1 MLVEQFLIQPPSD
14 ILVNS
19 SMLVLVALGVVLI
32 AIGVSSKLLDAIRHL
47 SIGFHSNKYVA
58 IVGGILIL
66 VVGIGLFFNV
76 NAPSTVTVGSGYVD
90 VKFSMLSPIPFVGG
104 EMNITASEI
113 ATAYTGRIGAG
124 AFTLDKQYGLN
135 SGNTNIGVFK
145 LGNGATAYIASTNS
159 TGLIIQLKTGEYI
172 IVGNSDTE
180 ALARSF
186 SENVYA
192 LKSP

>member
-14 ILVNS
+14 LLVNS
-19 SMLVLVALGVVLI
+19 AMIVVVALGVVLI
-32 AIGVSSKLLDAIRHL
+32 AIGVSSKLSDAIRHV
-47 SIGFHSNKYVA
+47 SIGFHSSNKYVA
-58 IVGGILIL
+58 IVSGILIL

-76 NAPSTVTVGSGYVD
+76 YAPSTVTVGSGYVD

-104 EMNITASEI
+104 EKNITASEI
-113 ATAYTGRIGAG
+113 ATAYTGRIGVR

-159 TGLIIQLKTGEYI
+159 TSLIIQLIRYCWQFKHGCACQKLLRECLRI
-172 IVGNSDTE
+172 EI
-180 ALARSF
+180 ALT
-186 SENVYA
+186 
-192 LKSP
+192 